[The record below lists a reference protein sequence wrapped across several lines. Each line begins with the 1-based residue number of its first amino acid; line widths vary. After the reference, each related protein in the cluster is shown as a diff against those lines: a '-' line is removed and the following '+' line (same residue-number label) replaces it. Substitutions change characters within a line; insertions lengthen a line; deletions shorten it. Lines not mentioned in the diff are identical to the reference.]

1 MLFVR
6 TSWNNVYENS
16 SLWVDKPG
24 SLTGAG
30 TLIAV
35 GQQFRHLNR
44 FLNFIQQVNV
54 SRISL
59 RMPQQDLGRLFSE
72 DRSSAG
78 GSCSSDIIGHKDI
91 NACTNTSTFDGFA
104 ERVWS
109 YLSRIFLLTILGASA
124 GLKTYCD
131 CQGKMGPRYRL
142 KMPLYTPSR
151 DSRMR
156 WDTLAK
162 RILNRVIT
170 SKWSAILLLRGH
182 GC

>member
-104 ERVWS
+104 ERVVV
-109 YLSRIFLLTILGASA
+109 IFVANLLIDDFRSFGGLEDILTGDKS
-124 GLKTYCD
+124 GSGTS
-131 CQGKMGPRYRL
+131 QRGQV
-142 KMPLYTPSR
+142 
-151 DSRMR
+151 
-156 WDTLAK
+156 
-162 RILNRVIT
+162 RVDP
-170 SKWSAILLLRGH
+170 
-182 GC
+182 

>member
-104 ERVWS
+104 ERVVV
-109 YLSRIFLLTILGASA
+109 IFGANLLIDDFRSFGGLEDILTGDKS
-124 GLKTYCD
+124 GSGTS
-131 CQGKMGPRYRL
+131 Q
-142 KMPLYTPSR
+142 R
-151 DSRMR
+151 DKSEGQV
-156 WDTLAK
+156 
-162 RILNRVIT
+162 RVDP
-170 SKWSAILLLRGH
+170 
-182 GC
+182 

>member
-1 MLFVR
+1 M
-6 TSWNNVYENS
+6 YENS

-104 ERVWS
+104 ERVVVIFVANLLIDDFRS
-109 YLSRIFLLTILGASA
+109 FGGLEDILTGDKSGSTLKNLNSLKSMTMAYL
-124 GLKTYCD
+124 
-131 CQGKMGPRYRL
+131 
-142 KMPLYTPSR
+142 
-151 DSRMR
+151 
-156 WDTLAK
+156 
-162 RILNRVIT
+162 
-170 SKWSAILLLRGH
+170 
-182 GC
+182 